1 METLFPLASYWWFY
15 AVFGVF
21 VLAMLA
27 LDLGVF
33 HRTAHEV
40 SFREAVGWSAV
51 WIALALAFNAG
62 FWWYASAAFGEV
74 EGRRLGLEFL
84 AAYLIEKALSVDN
97 LFVFAMVFS
106 YFAVPARYQHRV
118 LFFGILGALVLR
130 AAFIA
135 AGSAL
140 VQVHWVVVGFGVFL
154 AVTGVKMALVPDRG
168 IEPEKNLVIRAIRR
182 LMPITP
188 GFEEDRFVV
197 VRNGVRTGTPL
208 LVALA
213 FVEFSDVVFALDSV
227 PAVFAVSSEPLIV
240 FTSNVFAIL
249 GLRALYFLLAG
260 SMHRFTYLRYGLAA
274 VLVFVGL
281 KMAWLNEAFGG
292 KFPIG
297 VSLGVI
303 AGLVGVSIAA
313 SLLLAPRSRPA

>member
-1 METLFPLASYWWFY
+1 METFFPLASYWWFY
-15 AVFGVF
+15 AAFGAF

-33 HRTAHEV
+33 HRKAHEV
-40 SFREAVGWSAV
+40 SFREAAGWSAV

-62 FWWYASAAFGEV
+62 FWWYASATFGEV

-130 AAFIA
+130 AVFIA

-182 LMPITP
+182 LMPISP

-249 GLRALYFLLAG
+249 GLRSLYFLLAG

-303 AGLVGVSIAA
+303 AGLVGASILA
-313 SLLLAPRSRPA
+313 SLLLAPRRRMA